1 MILLSSPSQLSAGGG
16 SNASRNTLFKLEE
29 QKFADETNLIIT
41 ISHYPPGT
49 SKWNK
54 IEHRMFCHITAN
66 WRAVPLET
74 REIVVEL
81 ISHTTTRK
89 GLTIH
94 AELDTNTY
102 EKGRSVTKKEFNV
115 LALTRKEF
123 HGEWNY
129 TIAHGHIKRNIYWL
143 MAP

>member
-1 MILLSSPSQLSAGGG
+1 MEKKSIFNYLTRSYLNS
-16 SNASRNTLFKLEE
+16 
-29 QKFADETNLIIT
+29 DE
-41 ISHYPPGT
+41 Y
-49 SKWNK
+49 
-54 IEHRMFCHITAN
+54 ITAN

-89 GLTIH
+89 GLTIQ

-102 EKGRSVTKKEFNV
+102 EKGLSVTKKEFDG
-115 LALTRKEF
+115 LALTRNEF

-129 TIAHGHIKRNIYWL
+129 TISPHRT
-143 MAP
+143 